1 MNKST
6 KLIKDFSTNI
16 IGSLLLVG
24 CLQLLIYP
32 YLARSNDPITYGTIL
47 ALMGSLNII
56 VATLGNT
63 LNNIRMISNAEYKKQ
78 GVQGDFKIILFGALI
93 AGIVI
98 LLAVNR
104 FLFVMHYVTNI
115 ILIATLIIALCRS
128 YFSVEYRLFL
138 NFNMSMI
145 CNVVIALGYVIGILI
160 VHVTK
165 LWPLAFLIGELS
177 GFIFIFFTTD
187 IMKEAVGKT
196 ILWKRTLSQYNTLI
210 VSGLIGSLIVY
221 LDRLILFP
229 TLGGDAVATF
239 SVASFFGKSLGLLF
253 TPIAGVLLSYYSQLH
268 FQMTRRLFWQINLF
282 VLILSVIFYV
292 ITYFAAPWFTG
303 LLYPTLIDRASP
315 YIMLANL
322 GAILA
327 VASSMT
333 QPAILRFSPMWLQI
347 VVQVVYGSIYL
358 FGGVILLKYYSITGF
373 CVASIIANVIR
384 LLILYWVG
392 DRDIS
397 LRYTTA

>member
-1 MNKST
+1 
-6 KLIKDFSTNI
+6 
-16 IGSLLLVG
+16 
-24 CLQLLIYP
+24 
-32 YLARSNDPITYGTIL
+32 
-47 ALMGSLNII
+47 